1 MIREEEYSTSQIIC
15 GVNNVL
21 FNNNSCTSTN
31 TSTADDMSDTC
42 SLVFDEDP
50 IDLASLTQ
58 DELILKKERIR
69 QQTVSELVK
78 TEANYVRDL
87 KLIIKLYI
95 DPIKE
100 HIDIKQIQEVFGC
113 TEGLLNYHREIIHN
127 LEGIP
132 SKPPHL
138 QNVGEV
144 LSKFFESID
153 YLNLY
158 KEFCSYQN
166 TCIESFEKLKISS
179 KVFSNCIEGA
189 AKSHLTRGLSFPM
202 LIIKPIQRITKYPLL
217 LKSLLENTPIDHMDY
232 GFINYCFLKINSI
245 LEEIN
250 HQKRLADEK
259 IENDKK
265 IKEIEYSLQNLD
277 SDLKLSN
284 QNRKFIKEGL
294 VSKKLD
300 KELLRCILLNDV
312 LILAKNKKSN
322 STVKLIVYLENILI
336 RDSIDSLPG
345 YKEGFEILVLN
356 EKKEK
361 IIGLYFSSEVE
372 KKEWLV
378 AIQSLAGGKIDQ
390 NKQAKYSWFLKK
402 NSGTF
407 LNSTSSLSSLSS
419 TPTLSI
425 DISMTPSPRSSA
437 NLTGLLS
444 NSGCGNVNGGSS
456 GGSNSPS
463 LESPSFNTR
472 QSHSNSGGGNGT
484 IGRSGLISSS
494 ATSSGSPSS
503 LSLNSI
509 TPTGSLR
516 ETRKPPPPPLNVKD
530 IFTSPNNS
538 TTGKPL
544 SGPYSA
550 NPSPNSTLT
559 HSVIDSLSPTFQ
571 STVPS
576 SSNFSRASSV
586 PSFYNFQNDPSIQQQ
601 LQQQLQQQ
609 QQQQQQQQLQQQDTK
624 HNARRMPQTISSISY
639 GSDDTSPSPQLTT
652 TPPSSQVL
660 KPNCM
665 TKPPPPPRNASPYNT
680 ITADTEYLSTSA
692 SSHPLSAPSSG
703 FNTPLSS
710 SCDYVPIKNGGGSRS
725 FTNLLPPPP
734 PLQFPPPIPIPT
746 TATATTNSSSSNSP
760 RLFPPPPPPSIE
772 FSNLPPPIDF
782 NSLPLP
788 PPPSITT
795 ITTTTTTTTTTISTK
810 TEYKSTC
817 TSPIPPPI
825 ISNNS
830 KFTPPPLPSS
840 CLNLPPPPDN
850 DDDDG
855 YFSSNNNN
863 NSNSIPPPLPPKTYL
878 YQQGDTNRLPPPPP
892 SSSTTHSVSP
902 TPPPQTTPP
911 STVIRAKSPVTKPTP
926 APRAKSPT
934 TTASI
939 ISQPIASKPSS
950 SINNNND
957 NDNNNNDNNN
967 NNNNNQN
974 SINQT
979 CTLPNRSSPFSNIN
993 SAFKKTASEIQLPP
1007 PPLIVKH
1014 APLPRS
1020 SSTIGNVT
1028 TNNDL
1033 PPPPPFN
1040 NNNNSQT
1047 TFQPILSNGTCNL
1060 FNKPKFHQASL
1071 SKSTGITI
1079 QGRTTPPIPL
1089 TLPTMPK

>member
-1 MIREEEYSTSQIIC
+1 MIREEEYSTSQLMC

-21 FNNNSCTSTN
+21 FNNNNSCTSTN
-31 TSTADDMSDTC
+31 TSTADDMSDSC
-42 SLVFDEDP
+42 SLIFDEDP
-50 IDLASLTQ
+50 TDLASLTQ

-95 DPIKE
+95 DPIKD
-100 HIDIKQIQEVFGC
+100 HIDTKQIQDVFGC
-113 TEGLLNYHREIIHN
+113 TEDLLNYHREIIHN

-166 TCIESFEKLKISS
+166 TCIESFEKLKITS

-232 GFINYCFLKINSI
+232 RFINYCFLKINSI

-265 IKEIEYSLQNLD
+265 IKEIESSLQNLD

-284 QNRKFIKEGL
+284 PNRKFIKEGF

-300 KELLRCILLNDV
+300 KELLRCILLNDI

-322 STVKLIVYLENILI
+322 STVKLIIYLENILI

-361 IIGLYFSSEVE
+361 IIGLYFSSEAE
-372 KKEWLV
+372 KKEWLA

-407 LNSTSSLSSLSS
+407 INSTSSLSSLSS

-425 DISMTPSPRSSA
+425 DISMTPSPRSST

-444 NSGCGNVNGGSS
+444 NSSGS

-494 ATSSGSPSS
+494 TSSGSPSS
-503 LSLNSI
+503 LSLTSI
-509 TPTGSLR
+509 TPNGSLR
-516 ETRKPPPPPLNVKD
+516 ENRKPPPPPNVKD
-530 IFTSPNNS
+530 IFTSPNATS
-538 TTGKPL
+538 GKPL

-559 HSVIDSLSPTFQ
+559 HSIIDSLSPTFQ

-586 PSFYNFQNDPSIQQQ
+586 PSFYNFQNDSSIQQQ
-601 LQQQLQQQ
+601 LNQQLQ
-609 QQQQQQQQLQQQDTK
+609 QQQDTK

-639 GSDDTSPSPQLTT
+639 GNGDDSSSPQLATTT
-652 TPPSSQVL
+652 TPPPSQIL
-660 KPNCM
+660 KPNGIR
-665 TKPPPPPRNASPYNT
+665 PPPPPRNGNSPHNT

-734 PLQFPPPIPIPT
+734 PLQLPPLFPPPPIPSG
-746 TATATTNSSSSNSP
+746 NSSTNSP
-760 RLFPPPPPPSIE
+760 RLPPPPPQPSIDILNLPPPIIDFNKLPPPPPPS
-772 FSNLPPPIDF
+772 
-782 NSLPLP
+782 
-788 PPPSITT
+788 
-795 ITTTTTTTTTTISTK
+795 ITTTTTTTTTTIITK
-810 TEYKSTC
+810 TEFKLSS
-817 TSPIPPPI
+817 TSPIPPPLI
-825 ISNNS
+825 TNNS
-830 KFTPPPLPSS
+830 KLPPPPPSSS
-840 CLNLPPPPDN
+840 CLNLPPPPPDN
-850 DDDDG
+850 DDD
-855 YFSSNNNN
+855 YCSSNNN
-863 NSNSIPPPLPPKTYL
+863 PPPLPPKTYL
-878 YQQGDTNRLPPPPP
+878 YQQADTNRLPPPPP
-892 SSSTTHSVSP
+892 SSTPHSVSP
-902 TPPPQTTPP
+902 IPPPQTTPP
-911 STVIRAKSPVTKPTP
+911 STLIRAKSPVTKPIP
-926 APRAKSPT
+926 APRAKSPIT
-934 TTASI
+934 TTS
-939 ISQPIASKPSS
+939 ISQPTPSKP
-950 SINNNND
+950 SINNNSNF
-957 NDNNNNDNNN
+957 
-967 NNNNNQN
+967 QN
-974 SINQT
+974 AINQT
-979 CTLPNRSSPFSNIN
+979 CNSNNNLPNRSSPLPFNNIN
-993 SAFKKTASEIQLPP
+993 SAFKKTTSEIQLPP

-1014 APLPRS
+1014 APPPRS
-1020 SSTIGNVT
+1020 SSTIGTVPP

-1033 PPPPPFN
+1033 PPPPPSNNN
-1040 NNNNSQT
+1040 NNNNSTT

-1089 TLPTMPK
+1089 TLPAMPK